1 MPNATSDAEGLGRCE
16 AMSHCET
23 MTYRFAVSANRPAH
37 GRQRCGLTLLEMLVA
52 VAASLL
58 LLGTVMVL
66 FQMVGEAVGQSR
78 MMGVLDRQLCAVR
91 TALLVDLTG
100 ATAARDE
107 NGLLVASPRH
117 RGYFCVVEGPNTDYE
132 EYLGNG
138 NWFNRTQD
146 ARGPTADSDDRVVGD
161 TDDMLLFT
169 TQMITVI
176 PFHGRYGTG
185 SERSSLAEVAYFC
198 RPTVGE
204 SNPRLYTLY
213 RRQLL
218 VVDSLP
224 KPPFELAN
232 SARFINGNAWQGW
245 ADFLRLYDV
254 SVRREGDSLDLASN
268 RFVINSLDDLAR
280 RQNRL
285 GHDWTLNK
293 PAANAVR
300 PDDGVWPLL
309 ASADEALRLSGSREG
324 EDEIA
329 RNVLS
334 FDVRVLDPS
343 IMIRRSVSGLVDLQP
358 GDAGYWDAL
367 PSLEREPR
375 FVDLGYHRD
384 PTDPADAASWF
395 GRYGHETDGD
405 EPKHPLTPADR
416 SGPRTFDTWHPS
428 QGRVPPY
435 TNSLP
440 AISVT
445 IRLYD
450 RTTRR
455 IRQSTVSFQFTQN

>member
-1 MPNATSDAEGLGRCE
+1 MSRCE
-16 AMSHCET
+16 AMTH
-23 MTYRFAVSANRPAH
+23 RFTVTWDRPSRR
-37 GRQRCGLTLLEMLVA
+37 RQRCGLTLLEMLVA

-66 FQMVGEAVGQSR
+66 FQMIGEAVGQSR

-91 TALLVDLTG
+91 TALLVDLAG

-107 NGLLVASPRH
+107 NGLLVGSPRY
-117 RGYFCVVEGPNTDYE
+117 RGYLSVVEGPNTDYE
-132 EYLGNG
+132 EYRGNG
-138 NWFNRTQD
+138 NWFNRTQ
-146 ARGPTADSDDRVVGD
+146 AAPGPTADSDDRVVGD

-169 TQMITVI
+169 TQMITAI
-176 PFHGRYGTG
+176 PFHGRYGTE
-185 SERSSLAEVAYFC
+185 SERSALAEVAYFC

-224 KPPFELAN
+224 KPPFDGAN
-232 SARFINGNAWQGW
+232 SAPFLNGTEWQGW
-245 ADFLRLYDV
+245 AEFLRIFDV
-254 SVRREGDSLDLASN
+254 SVRREGDSLNPATN

-285 GHDWTLNK
+285 GHDWILNQ
-293 PAANAVR
+293 PDPNAVR
-300 PDDGVWPLL
+300 PINGVWPLL
-309 ASADEALRLSGSREG
+309 PSADTALRLSGFREG
-324 EDEIA
+324 EEQIA

-343 IMIRRSVSGLVDLQP
+343 VMIRRSGNGLVDLQP
-358 GDAGYWDAL
+358 GDPGYWDA
-367 PSLEREPR
+367 PPTSDREPR
-375 FVDLGYHRD
+375 FVDLGYHRN
-384 PTDPADAASWF
+384 PADPADAASWF
-395 GRYGHETDGD
+395 RAYG
-405 EPKHPLTPADR
+405 PPSHPLTPADR
-416 SGPRTFDTWHPS
+416 SGSRTFDTWHPA
-428 QGRVPPY
+428 QGVVAPY
-435 TNSLP
+435 THSLP

-455 IRQSTVSFQFTQN
+455 IRQSTVSFDFTQN